1 MGRSR
6 LSLRTLSV
14 RGLVGLVVLLVAVIG
29 SALGYRELKQNENAR
44 DLAVH
49 TPRGVQEAM
58 FVRLGGVDQWVQ
70 VRGEDRDN
78 PVLLFVHGGPGNAV
92 SPFASLFR
100 TWERDF
106 TVVLWGQRCAG
117 KTYARTGVGGCE
129 GMSLERVAKDGT
141 ELSEFLRQRLHKS
154 KIVVLGHSWGSMVA
168 LRMVHER
175 PDLYSAY
182 VGTGQVVSIP
192 EKEPVVYDRA
202 MAQLRGAHDEA
213 GVRALQAVGRPP
225 YRSSED
231 LLVERNLSLRH
242 DSAAERGLFERLA
255 SVGLV
260 APGWSLW
267 DTYQYFQ
274 ASPHAEAA
282 TFADTADYD
291 ARTLGRTFETPIF
304 VFSGADD
311 NVTPAALA
319 QRYVEGLKGPKTE
332 FVALPGAGHS
342 AVLTEPEVF
351 LRELDNRV
359 RPIAIRAQ

>member
-29 SALGYRELKQNENAR
+29 SALGYRALKQNENAR

-78 PVLLFVHGGPGNAV
+78 PVLLFVHGGPENAV
-92 SPFASLFR
+92 S
-100 TWERDF
+100 
-106 TVVLWGQRCAG
+106 CAG